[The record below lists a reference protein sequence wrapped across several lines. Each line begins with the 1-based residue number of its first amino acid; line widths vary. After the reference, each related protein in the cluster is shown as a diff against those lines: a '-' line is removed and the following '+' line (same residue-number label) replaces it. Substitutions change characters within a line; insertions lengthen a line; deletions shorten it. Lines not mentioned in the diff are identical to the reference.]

1 MTSTFIANARVLTM
15 GGVPAPRRHRALA
28 DLAPLDR
35 ADVLIQNG
43 VIAEI
48 TPAGTPASA
57 LRKSLGD
64 NLKAIDARG
73 RVLMPAFVDCH
84 THLCYAGSRMPEWE
98 RVLAGETYHDIA
110 ASGGGIMSTVR
121 ATRHASQGE
130 LACDL
135 IGRADRALALGT
147 TTVEVKTGYG
157 LTLDHEL
164 KMLAAIQQAAEYCTS
179 TIVPTAL
186 LGHAIDPDFPGEVE
200 DFVSHV
206 VREILPAF
214 SVKAPGCAVDAFCER
229 SAWSVPQCLELFR
242 AAKAAGHPI
251 RVHADQ
257 FTSLGMVG
265 EAIRLG
271 ARSVDHL
278 EAALPDDMDHL
289 GISSTF
295 AVVLPCCGFHLDGRY
310 AYARA
315 IVDKGAALALATN
328 ANPGSAPC
336 LSMPMAIALA
346 VRFGKLKPS
355 EALSAAT
362 INPALVLGFTDRGY
376 IAPGA
381 RADLLLLHDT
391 DERALAYEFGS
402 SPIDLVFAKGQVVNA

>member
-1 MTSTFIANARVLTM
+1 VTSTLIANARVLTL
-15 GGVPAPRRHRALA
+15 GGVPAPRRGRTLA
-28 DLAPLDR
+28 DLAPINR
-35 ADVLIQNG
+35 ADVLIHNA
-43 VIAEI
+43 VVAEI
-48 TPAGTPASA
+48 TASSAPASA
-57 LRKSLGD
+57 LRRSLGD
-64 NLKAIDARG
+64 NLQAIDARG

-84 THLCYAGSRMPEWE
+84 THLCHAGSRVAEWE
-98 RVLAGETYHDIA
+98 RVLAGETYHQIA

-164 KMLAAIQQAAEYCTS
+164 KMLAAIHQAAAYS
-179 TIVPTAL
+179 SATIVPTAL
-186 LGHAIDPDFPGEVE
+186 LGHAIDPDFPGESD
-200 DFVSHV
+200 DFVNHV
-206 VREILPAF
+206 IRDILPAF
-214 SVKAPGCAVDAFCER
+214 SAKAPGCAVDAFCER

-278 EAALPDDMDHL
+278 EATLPDDIDHL
-289 GISSTF
+289 GMSNTF
-295 AVVLPCCGFHLDGRY
+295 AVILPCCGFHLDGRY
-310 AYARA
+310 AYARGLA
-315 IVDKGAALALATN
+315 DKGAALAIATN
-328 ANPGSAPC
+328 SNPGSAPC

-346 VRFGKLKPS
+346 VRFGKLTPS
-355 EALSAAT
+355 EAIAAAT

-376 IAPGA
+376 LAPNC

-402 SPIDLVFAKGQVVNA
+402 SPIDLVFAAGKVVNA